1 MSFDIVI
8 PVGPND
14 ASIIKQQIAYTQKN
28 IIDYRNIYLICYDPS
43 IIIDGSITI
52 NENIF
57 PFNIDTVTEHHGK
70 LKRNEWYL
78 QQLLKLY
85 VGKIIPNIL
94 DKYLVIDSD
103 TFSLK
108 PTTFVE
114 NNKCLYNYGA
124 GYHTSYFDH
133 MKKLHPDLVKM
144 NENMSGICHHMI
156 FETKILDEL
165 MSKIEKFHNNTFF
178 NIFLKLVTPKDI
190 NVGGASEYELY
201 FNYMLKFNFDK
212 IKIRKL
218 NWKNTNTLDT
228 NNNLDYISYHWYSR
242 KK

>member
-1 MSFDIVI
+1 
-8 PVGPND
+8 
-14 ASIIKQQIAYTQKN
+14 
-28 IIDYRNIYLICYDPS
+28 
-43 IIIDGSITI
+43 
-52 NENIF
+52 
-57 PFNIDTVTEHHGK
+57 
-70 LKRNEWYL
+70 
-78 QQLLKLY
+78 
-85 VGKIIPNIL
+85 
-94 DKYLVIDSD
+94 
-103 TFSLK
+103 
-108 PTTFVE
+108 
-114 NNKCLYNYGA
+114 
-124 GYHTSYFDH
+124 